1 MGFYRYLFCLK
12 TGNMKIIGLLGG
24 MSWESSLVYY
34 KIVNEMVKEKLGGH
48 HSCECVMYSVDF
60 DIIKKLQFEGNWNE
74 LTRIMIDAAKKI
86 ERGGA
91 EMLTI
96 CTNTMHKMVPDI
108 EKEISIPIVHIADA
122 TAEVIKSKKIRKVA
136 LLGTRF
142 TMEQDFYKGRLIENH
157 GIDVVIPEGDDL
169 EQVHNIIYNEL
180 VLGEIKLS
188 SKEIFRQIIKRL
200 IERGAEGII
209 LGCTEIPLLIQQE
222 DCSVPVFDT
231 TQIHAEK
238 TVEFAISSQK

>member
-1 MGFYRYLFCLK
+1 
-12 TGNMKIIGLLGG
+12 MKIIGLLGG
-24 MSWESSLVYY
+24 MSWESSLIYY
-34 KIVNEMVKEKLGGH
+34 KIVNEKVKEKLGGH

-60 DIIKKLQFEGNWNE
+60 DVIKKLQFEGNWDE

-96 CTNTMHKMVPDI
+96 CTNTMHKMAPDI
-108 EKEISIPIVHIADA
+108 EKNISIPIVHIADA
-122 TAEVIKSKKIRKVA
+122 TAEVIKAKGIKKVA

-142 TMEQDFYKGRLIENH
+142 TMEQDFYKGRLINKH
-157 GIDVVIPEGDDL
+157 GIEVLIPEGNDL
-169 EQVHNIIYNEL
+169 EQIHNIIYNEL
-180 VLGEIKLS
+180 VLGEIKQS
-188 SKEIFRQIIKRL
+188 SKEIYKKVIRKL
-200 IERGAEGII
+200 VERGAEGVI

-222 DCSVPVFDT
+222 DCTVPVFDT

-238 TVEFAISSQK
+238 TVEFALK